1 LGAQPDDTDTYFT
14 AVSHRILHITSGHLQ
29 SRLVDGE
36 RLQGSTQGLDDA
48 VAFGAGNDQ
57 RRAQR
62 NRRAEATA
70 AAGAADDDALVAAKI
85 DDAANL
91 GRIELLLG

>member
-1 LGAQPDDTDTYFT
+1 MAEGW
-14 AVSHRILHITSGHLQ
+14 
-29 SRLVDGE
+29 RLVDGE
-36 RLQGSTQGLDDA
+36 RLQCSTQGLDDA

-62 NRRAEATA
+62 KLSYRSDGRRRARPTMMPWSRQ
-70 AAGAADDDALVAAKI
+70 KI
-85 DDAANL
+85 DDATNL